1 MKKFENEKM
10 NLLLEFLLL
19 NSLFYILDIFY
30 KTKIVKEN
38 NELKSYFFYFLILPI
53 FFSETIVSRNRDIH
67 NLYHKYKTK
76 KFIFLYLFV
85 KKVFFVSVKG
95 RILMVNSIAIIGLFN
110 IRLGNSCFIRR

>member
-1 MKKFENEKM
+1 MKKFEDEKM

-19 NSLFYILDIFY
+19 NSFYILDIFY
-30 KTKIVKEN
+30 KTKVMKEN
-38 NELKSYFFYFLILPI
+38 NELKSHFFYFLILPI

>member
-1 MKKFENEKM
+1 MKKFEDEKM

-19 NSLFYILDIFY
+19 NSFYILDIFY
-30 KTKIVKEN
+30 KTKVMKEN

-53 FFSETIVSRNRDIH
+53 FFSETIVSLNRDIH

-85 KKVFFVSVKG
+85 KKVFFVSVNG
-95 RILMVNSIAIIGLFN
+95 RILIVNSIAIIGLFN

>member
-1 MKKFENEKM
+1 M

-19 NSLFYILDIFY
+19 NSFYILDIFY
-30 KTKIVKEN
+30 KTKVMKEN

-53 FFSETIVSRNRDIH
+53 FFSETIVSLNRDIH